1 MGRLRERRDNN
12 NRLHFQD
19 AYLRVRGEW
28 KKLRTV
34 SKGRWQCN
42 DVEPADSVKFWQ
54 KVLYGGGGGGSYSA
68 AAYVGM

>member
-1 MGRLRERRDNN
+1 MGKLSKRHDNN
-12 NRLHFQD
+12 IRVHFQD

-28 KKLRTV
+28 NRLRTV

-42 DVEPADSVKFWQ
+42 MLNLQVVTVWQ
-54 KVLYGGGGGGSYSA
+54 KVLFGGGGGSYST

>member
-12 NRLHFQD
+12 IRAHFHD

-34 SKGRWQCN
+34 SKGRWQIN
-42 DVEPADSVKFWQ
+42 DAEPASSVKFWQ
-54 KVLYGGGGGGSYSA
+54 LYGGGDGSYST